1 MKTVGVELVLFDAA
15 GTLIEPVRPVGET
28 YSRCFSRHGLEI
40 GEEALGLVFREVFG
54 GMGEPD
60 YGNAPTGDVAERE
73 WWREVVFRTVE
84 RAGGGLGDG
93 VVDVVFEELFGHFA
107 EGKAWRVFPEVI
119 GVLER
124 LRGMGVRMAVVSNF
138 DRRLHRVLDEMGMS
152 GWFEEVVT
160 SADVGARKPSP
171 RMIEEVL
178 ARAGVG
184 ANSSRMTGDSGRE
197 DGGAAEAAGVPVFLL
212 DRPGR
217 TLLDFEKW
225 ISSEICGK

>member
-73 WWREVVFRTVE
+73 WWREVVVRTVE

-93 VVDVVFEELFGHFA
+93 VVD
-107 EGKAWRVFPEVI
+107 
-119 GVLER
+119 GVSKSCSGISR
-124 LRGMGVRMAVVSNF
+124 RG
-138 DRRLHRVLDEMGMS
+138 RR
-152 GWFEEVVT
+152 
-160 SADVGARKPSP
+160 
-171 RMIEEVL
+171 
-178 ARAGVG
+178 
-184 ANSSRMTGDSGRE
+184 
-197 DGGAAEAAGVPVFLL
+197 GGCF
-212 DRPGR
+212 RR
-217 TLLDFEKW
+217 
-225 ISSEICGK
+225 